1 MFDDLKKSVGF
12 ILSEIGVKE
21 KSDFTLV
28 ISDNELPVVSGRLK
42 RSIDTCADGCK
53 ATIVLTDQAR
63 EIIRPFGYENVQV
76 YLGGEL
82 VLTGVV
88 YGLNSRITGKEKSA
102 TLDIGS
108 LACDIVDS
116 VKYPPYEF
124 NFQTLADIAD
134 DILGEKGLTPRFE
147 SYDIE
152 SEFFERVCID
162 AQQSIFDFLSELAR
176 QRGVLISS
184 NEKGE
189 VYFLRADTSSTPVET
204 IELAT
209 SLEGSFNGRDLF
221 SSYRVTAMLP
231 EVQAKTKKLKR
242 SRRTRTTDDTVQTLK
257 YAEAYDSLVPSTR
270 ETTSTVDNV
279 TSEGL
284 PKAAEWERSRRWA
297 KACTI
302 TIPRVGWY
310 PKDSDEIYK
319 ENTLV
324 TLKTS
329 DLWLEDGFDFLIKSV
344 EYVLDSNGAVALI
357 TLIPPQAYTGE
368 PVPDIFGGSAALNSR
383 LKSLG
388 LPDGF

>member
-1 MFDDLKKSVGF
+1 MFDDIKKSVGA
-12 ILSEIGVKE
+12 ILSEIGIKD
-21 KSDFTLV
+21 KFDFTLV
-28 ISDNELPVVSGRLK
+28 ISGTELPVVSGRLK

-53 ATIVLTDQAR
+53 ATIALTDQAR
-63 EIIRPFGYENVQV
+63 DVIRPFGFEDVQV

-88 YGLNSRITGKEKSA
+88 YGLNLRITGKEKSA

-116 VKYPPYEF
+116 TKYPPYEF

-189 VYFLRADTSSTPVET
+189 VYFLRADTSSNPVET

-209 SLEGSFNGRDLF
+209 SLEGSFNGRNLF

-231 EVQAKTKKLKR
+231 EVQARTKVLKR
-242 SRRTRTTDDTVQTLK
+242 SGPRTTYRTIQTLK
-257 YAEAYDSLVPSTR
+257 FAEAYDSLVPSTR
-270 ETTSTVDNV
+270 ETTTTVDNV

-302 TIPRVGWY
+302 TIPRIGWY
-310 PKDSDEIYK
+310 PKDNDELYK

-324 TLKTS
+324 TLKIS

-368 PVPDIFGGSAALNSR
+368 PIPDIFGGSVALNIS